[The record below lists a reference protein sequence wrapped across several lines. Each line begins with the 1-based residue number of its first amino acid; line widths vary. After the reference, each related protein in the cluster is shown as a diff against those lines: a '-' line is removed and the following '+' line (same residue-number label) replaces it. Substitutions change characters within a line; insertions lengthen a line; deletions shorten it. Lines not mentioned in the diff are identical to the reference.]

1 MGAWLTLCSRDEE
14 VGLAAI
20 CGGDDRGSMWE
31 VRDGYELRRYL
42 VK

>member
-20 CGGDDRGSMWE
+20 VTAMTEVLCGKLEMDMNCADIW
-31 VRDGYELRRYL
+31 
-42 VK
+42 